1 MEHQVVYPLVL
12 RLTIVDDLTEF
23 EKPDLDNA
31 PSMIIM
37 QYLTKRCLDFEVK
50 FGKYPGRYG

>member
-1 MEHQVVYPLVL
+1 MSAEDSEA
-12 RLTIVDDLTEF
+12 I

-37 QYLTKRCLDFEVK
+37 QYLTKRCVDFEVK
-50 FGKYPGRYG
+50 FGKYPGR